1 MKGIVRSP
9 CGMRWMGLTALVA
22 LASSALLLLSACAT
36 PPPVVPTDYKG
47 QDAGYVVVGVGAA
60 NGTLNEGYSFRV
72 RPADGTVVEPKS
84 WGSARFVYYQS
95 NLFRSRAPDY
105 KNASEAGVVI
115 VSTMPPGKYEV
126 FNFDVFFNGYPV
138 SSNYS
143 SRTAFSNPFTV
154 EPGKTVYLGNY
165 QANALKGEN
174 LLGIAVAA
182 GAVFVVEDR
191 LDTDMALAKK
201 QTQGLPAATVNAVPS
216 VQAINNPYF
225 IAKRSSP

>member
-1 MKGIVRSP
+1 MKASVGRVRLGFS
-9 CGMRWMGLTALVA
+9 ALVA
-22 LASSALLLLSACAT
+22 CASLLLLAACAT

-47 QDAGYVVVGVGAA
+47 QDAGHVVIGVGAA

-72 RPADGTVVEPKS
+72 RSADGAFVEPKS
-84 WGSARFVYYQS
+84 WGNARFVYYQS
-95 NLFRSRAPDY
+95 NLFRSRTPDY

-115 VSTMPPGKYEV
+115 VSTMPPGKYEI

-143 SRTAFSNPFTV
+143 SRTAFSIPFTV
-154 EPGKTVYLGNY
+154 EAGKTVYLGNY

-174 LLGIAVAA
+174 LLGITVAA

-191 LDTDMALAKK
+191 LETDMVLAKK
-201 QTQGLPAATVNAVPS
+201 QAQELPEATVNAVPS
-216 VQAINNPYF
+216 VQKINNPYF
-225 IAKRSSP
+225 VAKRLSP